1 MTFTTIFRKAALL
14 SAAMLLAGS
23 AIAQST
29 TQGAIAGTVEDA
41 TSAVVPS
48 ATITIRNEGTNA
60 EKHLT
65 ADASGYF
72 IAPLLEPGSYV
83 VTITAA
89 GFGNDTENHVIVQ
102 VGQLTTVMPKLKAGS
117 EATSVNVSADATI
130 LNFESPDMTTVIDQK
145 ALVNVPENNRRWSSL
160 AMLTPGVV
168 SDSNGFGLVS
178 VRGISTLLNNIEID
192 GADDNQAYFSE
203 ERGRTREA
211 YSTSEDAVREFAV
224 NSGVYSAQYGR
235 AAGAVINSVTKSGT
249 NQTHG
254 EAYFFDRQSNWAAY
268 TPLVTNTVQN
278 SAGQFVSVPLKP
290 KDLRKIF
297 GFSAGG
303 ALIKDKLFWYYT
315 FDEHRHV
322 FPGIGR
328 PSNPGTFFTTADA
341 ALPAADSCDLT
352 NGLVYATATG
362 ETATAGSTQ
371 DQMACALAA
380 RLKLSSYGAAATL
393 YNNGLSALLP
403 DLGNVPRV
411 GDQEINTPKL
421 DFQIN
426 SKNHV
431 SFLYHRLRWDSPGG
445 VQTAGTASY
454 AIDSFGNDFVK
465 LDYGVGKLTSQFTNS
480 LSNEVGYQYSRELDD
495 ETQQPYSAYTNANLQ
510 GTGSSAGNV
519 PYVNLATS
527 SGFNLGS
534 PYYSYRTAYPD
545 ERKWQVFD
553 TAYFVKGNHSV
564 KFGVDILHN
573 YDLINNLYE
582 ANGVFSYT
590 YIGNYLADQ
599 YARNNNVSSGCNSS
613 ASQTATVTA
622 TTNKTTGVT
631 TYAVNSA
638 AGAYPCY
645 SSYTQGFGLTPQYD
659 INTTDYGFFA
669 QDNWKLTPRLTLELG
684 VRYDY
689 QSLPSASST
698 LTSALNVQSATGT
711 TLYGFTPYS
720 GLTNRPSDKNNIGPR
735 IGFAWDVYG
744 SGKTVLRG
752 GYGLYYGRI
761 INATILNAYLNTG
774 SALGQ
779 YTASLTNTQGGPTLA
794 NILPNVTSA
803 GAGTVTQPKGSFA
816 IPSSY
821 YFAKNF
827 QNPQIHELDLILQQ
841 QVSNKVVLAISYLG
855 GFGRELPNYLNT
867 NLNQGTVQNA
877 TITVAPYAG
886 TSNCGPLACG
896 STYVVPTY
904 VKATPANTTFYSALN
919 NPNFVGVSKIVSNV
933 NSSYNAFVAE
943 VKTSEWR
950 GFTSDVSY
958 TWSHAMDFQQNA
970 STTAGTEGWYDPYGN
985 GRVNYGNSNFNVPN
999 RITGYFLYSIPGLQ
1013 KDSWVK
1019 WFTNGWGINDNFQA
1033 QSGLPY
1039 SYATSGSNSYFAAA
1053 SGWNGSGGISYV
1065 PQLGRNTLKVK
1076 RAIVDDVR
1084 VLKGFKFTERY
1095 NLELRADLFNVANH
1109 QNVSAINSTAYIFSN
1124 GGANSPLTG
1133 TATFQAPTFGTNTSI
1148 NSSGFLYTPREI
1160 QISARFSF

>member
-1 MTFTTIFRKAALL
+1 MQTHMKNLKFWSKALFCAVMALGA
-14 SAAMLLAGS
+14 AAMQ
-23 AIAQST
+23 AQST

-41 TSAVVPS
+41 SGAVVPG
-48 ATITIRNEGTNA
+48 ATIVIHNNGTNA
-60 EKHLT
+60 EVTLT
-65 ADASGYF
+65 GDSKGF
-72 IAPLLEPGSYV
+72 FNAPLLEPGNYK
-83 VTITAA
+83 VTVTMN
-89 GFGNDTENHVIVQ
+89 GFAKAVNDNVTVQ
-102 VGQLTTVMPKLKAGS
+102 VGQSTELHPHLGASGSAETVDVTAVTPQ
-117 EATSVNVSADATI
+117 
-130 LNFESPDMTTVIDQK
+130 LNFESPDFSTVIDQK
-145 ALVNVPENNRRWSSL
+145 ALVNIPENNRRWSSL

-224 NSGVYSAQYGR
+224 NSGVYSAEYGR

-249 NQTHG
+249 NETHG

-352 NGLVYATATG
+352 NGLVYVTATG

-380 RLKLSSYGAAATL
+380 RLKLSSYSAAATL

-403 DLGNVPRV
+403 DLGNVPRL
-411 GDQEINTPKL
+411 GDQEINTPKI

-431 SFLYHRLRWDSPGG
+431 SLLYHRLRWDSPGG
-445 VQTAGTASY
+445 VQTAGTATY

-465 LDYGVGKLTSQFTNS
+465 LDYGVGKLTSQITNS
-480 LSNEVGYQYSRELDD
+480 LVNEIGYQYGRELDY

-510 GTGSSAGNV
+510 GMGSSAGNV

-582 ANGVFSYT
+582 SNGVYGYT
-590 YIGNYLADQ
+590 YIGNYLDDL
-599 YARNNNVSSGCNSS
+599 YARNNNVSAGCNSS
-613 ASQTATVTA
+613 ASQTATVS
-622 TTNKTTGVT
+622 KGVVT
-631 TYAVNSA
+631 SA

-645 SSYTQGFGLTPQYD
+645 TSYTQGFGLTPKYD

-689 QSLPSASST
+689 ESLPSASPT

-735 IGFAWDVYG
+735 IGFAYDVFG
-744 SGKTVLRG
+744 GGKTVLRG

-794 NILPNVTSA
+794 NILPNVTV
-803 GAGTVTQPKGSFA
+803 GTAGTVTQPKGSFA

-827 QNPQIHELDLILQQ
+827 QNPQIHELDLVLQQ
-841 QVSNKVVLAISYLG
+841 QLGSKAVLAISYLG

-867 NLNQGTVQNA
+867 NLNQSTEQNA

-886 TSNCGPLACG
+886 TTNCGPLACG

-919 NPNFVGVSKIVSNV
+919 NPNFVGVTEIVSNV
-933 NSSYNAFVAE
+933 NSSYNALVAE
-943 VKTSEWR
+943 VKTSAYHGLEM
-950 GFTSDVSY
+950 DASY
-958 TWSHAMDFQQNA
+958 TFSHALDFQQNA

-985 GRVNYGNSNFNVPN
+985 RRVNYGNSNFNVPN
-999 RITGYFLYSIPGLQ
+999 RITGYVLYSIPGIR
-1013 KDSWVK
+1013 KDTWAK
-1019 WFTNGWGINDNFQA
+1019 WFANGWGINDNFQA

-1065 PQLGRNTLKVK
+1065 PLLGRNTQKVK
-1076 RAIVDDVR
+1076 RAIVDDLR
-1084 VLKGFKFTERY
+1084 VLKGFKFSGRY
-1095 NLELRADLFNVANH
+1095 NLEFRADLFNVANH

-1124 GGANSPLTG
+1124 GGSGSPLTG